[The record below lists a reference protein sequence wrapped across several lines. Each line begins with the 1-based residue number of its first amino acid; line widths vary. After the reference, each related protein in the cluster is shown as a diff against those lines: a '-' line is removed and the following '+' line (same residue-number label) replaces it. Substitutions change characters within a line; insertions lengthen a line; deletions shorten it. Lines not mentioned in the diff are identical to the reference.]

1 LREGRTKQIGQKLR
15 IHVSTAKKTTLIL
28 FISRGNYDHGGGVL
42 AIQLF
47 ILFDYFRFRGFAH
60 NANFLI

>member
-1 LREGRTKQIGQKLR
+1 LREGRAKQTEQKLP
-15 IHVSTAKKTTLIL
+15 IHVSTAKENTLIF
-28 FISRGNYDHGGGVL
+28 FISRGIYNHGGGIL

-47 ILFDYFRFRGFAH
+47 ILFNYFRFRCFAH